1 MDRQAD
7 GFVRMSD
14 VTKVYKMGEV
24 EIHAVDGVDFSIKK
38 GEFVF
43 IIGATGCGKSTLI
56 KMLYREER
64 PTSGQI
70 LVGGLD
76 VAKIRNR
83 KIYKIRRKLGVVFQ
97 DFKLLPKLTVYENVA
112 FALEIFGL
120 PKSEI
125 YNKVVKVLELVGLK
139 NKAKQYPTQLSGGE
153 QQRVAIARAIVNG
166 PKILICDEPT
176 GNLDEKTSMEIMTVL
191 EAINKLG
198 TTIIMVT
205 HDTEIVDKMKKRV
218 MFMAIIS
225 LVFFCGVILLYFGTR
240 RVFIRKELFDRGKNE
255 KNRKK
260 DCGYRTDI
268 DSDTCR
274 LCDLCVCRL

>member
-1 MDRQAD
+1 MELIKMKN
-7 GFVRMSD
+7 VH
-14 VTKVYKMGEV
+14 KVYKNGV
-24 EIHAVDGVDFSIKK
+24 TAIHNLDLSIKK

-218 MFMAIIS
+218 IELDSGRILKEYEEGEYVHESNQNFIS
-225 LVFFCGVILLYFGTR
+225 QY
-240 RVFIRKELFDRGKNE
+240 
-255 KNRKK
+255 
-260 DCGYRTDI
+260 
-268 DSDTCR
+268 S
-274 LCDLCVCRL
+274 